1 MHTLARD
8 LKIAE
13 AQAGQEQKPTKT
25 LTHRSRLSRQG
36 PPVQQVSAV
45 CPSQGLAPNT
55 LFHQKPFP
63 GNRINFTL
71 HLGISQGQVTSQ
83 AIWDGIWLVGRS
95 DSWAL
100 RLIMAVVGIPEHGA
114 PPPRHSCAPDF
125 IQHPF

>member
-1 MHTLARD
+1 MARD

-13 AQAGQEQKPTKT
+13 AQAGLEQKPTKT
-25 LTHRSRLSRQG
+25 LTPRPRLSRQG

-45 CPSQGLAPNT
+45 CPSQGPDPDT

-71 HLGISQGQVTSQ
+71 HLGMSQRQMTSQ
-83 AIWDGIWLVGRS
+83 AIWDGLQLVGRS

-100 RLIMAVVGIPEHGA
+100 GLIMAVVGIPEHRA
-114 PPPRHSCAPDF
+114 PL
-125 IQHPF
+125 